1 MAAERA
7 YVPAMS
13 PPAVLMT
20 ADDLLRTHVP
30 DKRTELVRGVLVV
43 REPAGSRHG
52 LVTMN
57 LGAELAVHVKRT
69 GAGGVYAAETGFKV
83 ATDPDTVRAPDIAF
97 VTRERLPPPST
108 MGYPALAPD
117 LAVEVLSP
125 GDRPG
130 QVLAKVADW
139 LSAGTRLVWV
149 LDPDRRRQRDAR
161 DGRRLARRRGRA
173 PRICL
178 PARIHPVDRLF
189 RSPLVASG
197 RRLAAP
203 TSRLVATHTE
213 SAVRSYRR
221 RR

>member
-13 PPAVLMT
+13 PPAGLMT

-30 DKRTELVRGVLVV
+30 DKRTELVRGVLAV

-57 LGAELAVHVKRT
+57 LGVELAVHVKRT
-69 GAGGVYAAETGFKV
+69 AAGGVYAAETGFKL

-108 MGYPALAPD
+108 TGYPALAPD

-130 QVLAKVADW
+130 PVLAKVADW

-149 LDPDRRRQRDAR
+149 LDPDRR
-161 DGRRLARRRGRA
+161 LARIYRA
-173 PRICL
+173 DGSESLVTAEGSLDGEDVL
-178 PARIHPVDRLF
+178 PGFAC
-189 RSPLVASG
+189 PLASI
-197 RRLAAP
+197 L
-203 TSRLVATHTE
+203 
-213 SAVRSYRR
+213 
-221 RR
+221 

>member
-13 PPAVLMT
+13 PPAGLMT

-43 REPAGSRHG
+43 RERAGSRHG

-57 LGAELAVHVKRT
+57 LGAELA
-69 GAGGVYAAETGFKV
+69 
-83 ATDPDTVRAPDIAF
+83 
-97 VTRERLPPPST
+97 
-108 MGYPALAPD
+108 D

-130 QVLAKVADW
+130 QVLAKIADW

-149 LDPDRRRQRDAR
+149 LDPDRRV
-161 DGRRLARRRGRA
+161 
-173 PRICL
+173 
-178 PARIHPVDRLF
+178 ARIYRADGSETLVTAEGSLDGEDVLPGF
-189 RSPLVASG
+189 ACPLASI
-197 RRLAAP
+197 L
-203 TSRLVATHTE
+203 
-213 SAVRSYRR
+213 
-221 RR
+221 

>member
-7 YVPAMS
+7 YVPVM
-13 PPAVLMT
+13 PPPSGPMT

-57 LGAELAVHVKRT
+57 LGAELAVHVKHT
-69 GAGGVYAAETGFKV
+69 AVGGVYAAETGFKL
-83 ATDPDTVRAPDIAF
+83 ATNPDTVRAPDIAF

-108 MGYPALAPD
+108 TGYAALAPD

-125 GDRPG
+125 EDRPG
-130 QVLAKVADW
+130 EVLAKVADW

-149 LDPDRRRQRDAR
+149 LDPE
-161 DGRRLARRRGRA
+161 RRLARIYRA
-173 PRICL
+173 DGSETLVTGEGALDGEDVLAGFTC
-178 PARIHPVDRLF
+178 
-189 RSPLVASG
+189 PLASV
-197 RRLAAP
+197 L
-203 TSRLVATHTE
+203 
-213 SAVRSYRR
+213 
-221 RR
+221 